1 LPFHL
6 SLSASPFIL
15 FLIAFI
21 FLKLCGDTLLWFW
34 FSFLWWL
41 MVLAFNQKRHKEKD
55 NSKKEASKQTKIA
68 LPT

>member
-1 LPFHL
+1 
-6 SLSASPFIL
+6 
-15 FLIAFI
+15 
-21 FLKLCGDTLLWFW
+21 LCGDTLLWFW